1 MARNE
6 ADTRAQLIDPVLH
19 AQGWTEALHIRREQ
33 TPGQVDIINGRGKR
47 RSRGRIDYV
56 LRLVVTLDGQQGQQS
71 GTQPIAVALIEA
83 KAEDKDPATGLEQAK
98 AYASG
103 KLHNL
108 LFVYA
113 TNGHLFVEYD
123 RSTGY
128 TSAPRPLAEFP
139 TPEELCHRYE
149 AAKGFSLSSDIAKPL
164 LTPYPT
170 GEGKRRY
177 YQDAAIRAAL
187 EKIAW
192 CTTHEELRR
201 VLLSLATGA
210 GKTFIAVNLM
220 KRISDAGL
228 LRRALFVCDRDE
240 LRSQAAA
247 AFQNLF
253 GSNAAIVTSSEPQ
266 KNAKILISTYH
277 TLDVDQADSSAN
289 FLRQHY
295 PENYFSHIIID
306 ECHRSAW
313 GKWSEVLTRNPDAVH
328 IGLTATPR
336 QLDLGEDSPEAE
348 RDRQITADNLAYFG
362 EPVYEYTIAQGIE
375 DGYLAACQIR
385 LSRVNLDNTGITKA
399 EILARGATDARTGRL
414 ITAEELDELYLYT
427 SFERRLMLPDRVF
440 AMSQDLFQYL
450 IETGGPEQKTIVFCV
465 RDSHADHVASVLNN
479 LYQQWCQDHELTPCE
494 HYAFKCTSNSGGK
507 DYLADFKGSRRNYFV
522 ATTVDLLSTGVDIPA
537 LRNVVFFKYM
547 NSPISFYQM
556 VGRGTRIDPETDKL
570 MFWLYDYTNATRLLG
585 QDFISKPRPDRTG
598 EKPEDYDPTGDDRG
612 DDREPKTASIIQVEG
627 LEVEVRDGGIRIPVY
642 LNGRDVMVTVAE
654 YEEMLAERLLDK
666 APTAASF
673 LEQWV
678 IREERQTLMSRIH
691 DGNLSTTALRR
702 LREMEDYD
710 LYDLLARLGYALPA
724 RTRRSRV
731 EEFYTQEA
739 IWFNEMPPPAATT
752 LRAIVSQFESGGTES
767 LESQELFRVPSV
779 IRTGGVRSLRVLG
792 EPFEVLT
799 EMKRRLFA
807 A

>member
-19 AQGWTEALHIRREQ
+19 ERGWTEALHIRREE
-33 TPGQVDIINGRGKR
+33 TPGRVDVINGQGKR

-56 LRLVVTLDGQQGQQS
+56 LRLVVTLDGQKS

-83 KAEDKDPATGLEQAK
+83 KAEDKDPATGLEQGK

-103 KLHNL
+103 KLHHL

-128 TSAPRPLAEFP
+128 TSGPRPLAEFP
-139 TPEELCHRYE
+139 TPEELRHRYE
-149 AAKGFSLSSDIAKPL
+149 VAKGFSLSSDSAKPL
-164 LTPYPT
+164 LTPYAT
-170 GEGKRRY
+170 GEGQRRY

-192 CTTHEELRR
+192 CTANEELRR
-201 VLLSLATGA
+201 ILLSLATGA

-228 LRRALFVCDRDE
+228 LRRGLFVCDRDE

-266 KNAKILISTYH
+266 KNAKILIATYH

-289 FLRQHY
+289 FLRKHY

-336 QLDLGEDSPEAE
+336 QLEVEEDSPEAE

-385 LSRVNLDNTGITKA
+385 LSRVNLDETGITKA
-399 EILARGATDARTGRL
+399 DILARGATDARTGRP
-414 ITAEELDELYLYT
+414 ITAEELDELYRCT
-427 SFERRLMLPDRVF
+427 SFENRLMLPDRVF
-440 AMSQDLFQYL
+440 AMGQDLFQYL
-450 IETGGPEQKTIVFCV
+450 IETGTPEQKTIVFCV
-465 RDSHADHVASVLNN
+465 RDSHADEVAWVLNN
-479 LYQQWCQDHELTPCE
+479 LYQQWCQEQVLTPCE
-494 HYAFKCTSNSGGK
+494 HYAFKCTASSGGK
-507 DYLADFKGSRRNYFV
+507 DYLADFKGSGRNYFI
-522 ATTVDLLSTGVDIPA
+522 ATTVDLLSTGVDVPC

-556 VGRGTRIDPETDKL
+556 VGRGTRIDPETNKL

-598 EKPEDYDPTGDDRG
+598 EKPEDYDPMGDEREPAPIVRVEGVEVEIRG
-612 DDREPKTASIIQVEG
+612 D
-627 LEVEVRDGGIRIPVY
+627 GIRIPVY

-654 YEEMLAERLLDK
+654 YEEMLAERLLDR
-666 APTAASF
+666 APTAAIF
-673 LEQWV
+673 LERWV
-678 IREERQTLMSRIH
+678 IREERQGLMSQIH
-691 DGNLSTTALRR
+691 DGTLSATTLRR

-724 RTRRSRV
+724 RTRHGRV
-731 EEFYTQEA
+731 QEFYTQEA
-739 IWFNEMPPPAATT
+739 IWFNEMPPPSATT

-779 IRTGGVRSLRVLG
+779 IKTGGVKALKLLG

-799 EMKRRLFA
+799 DMKRRLFA

>member
-19 AQGWTEALHIRREQ
+19 AQGWTEELHIKREQ
-33 TPGQVDIINGRGKR
+33 TPGQVDIVNGQGKR

-56 LRLVVTLDGQQGQQS
+56 LRLVVTLDGQQS

-83 KAEDKDPATGLEQAK
+83 KAEDKDPTTGLEQAK

-128 TSAPRPLAEFP
+128 TSPPRPLAEFP
-139 TPEELCHRYE
+139 TPEELRHRYE
-149 AAKGFSLSSDIAKPL
+149 VAKGFSLSSDSAKPL

-201 VLLSLATGA
+201 ILLSLATGA

-266 KNAKILISTYH
+266 KNAKILIATYQ

-289 FLRQHY
+289 FLRKHY

-336 QLDLGEDSPEAE
+336 QLDVEEDSPEAE

-375 DGYLAACQIR
+375 DGYLAAWQIR
-385 LSRVNLDNTGITKA
+385 LSRVNLDETGITKA
-399 EILARGATDARTGRL
+399 DILARGATDARTGRR
-414 ITAEELDELYLYT
+414 ITAEELDELYRCT
-427 SFERRLMLPDRVF
+427 SFENRLILPDRVW
-440 AMSQDLFQYL
+440 AMGQDLFNYL
-450 IETGGPEQKTIVFCV
+450 IETGTPEQKTIVFCV
-465 RDSHADHVASVLNN
+465 RDSHADEVASALNN
-479 LYQQWCQDHELTPCE
+479 LYQQWCQEQALTPCE
-494 HYAFKCTSNSGGK
+494 HYAFKCTSQSGGR
-507 DYLADFKGSRRNYFV
+507 DYLADFKGSGRNYFV
-522 ATTVDLLSTGVDIPA
+522 ATTVDLLSTGVDIPC

-556 VGRGTRIDPETDKL
+556 VGRGTRIDPETNKL

-585 QDFISKPRPDRTG
+585 QEFRSKPRPDRTG
-598 EKPEDYDPTGDDRG
+598 EKPEDYDPTEDGREREPAPIVRVEGIEVEMRG
-612 DDREPKTASIIQVEG
+612 D
-627 LEVEVRDGGIRIPVY
+627 GIRIPVY

-654 YEEMLAERLLDK
+654 YEEMLTERLLDK
-666 APTAASF
+666 APTAAIF
-673 LEQWV
+673 LDRWV
-678 IREERQTLMSRIH
+678 IREERQGLMSQIH
-691 DGNLSTTALRR
+691 DGTLSATALRR

-710 LYDLLARLGYALPA
+710 LYDLLVRLGYALPA
-724 RTRRSRV
+724 RTRSGRV
-731 EEFYTQEA
+731 QAFYTQEA
-739 IWFNEMPPPAATT
+739 IWFNEMPPDSATT

-779 IRTGGVRSLRVLG
+779 IKTGGVRSLRGLG
-792 EPFEVLT
+792 EPFAVLT
-799 EMKRRLFA
+799 DMKRRLFA